1 MAFLKISNVELK
13 GVAACVPPYID
24 ENINY
29 PIPTEDI
36 KKLISSVGIE
46 RKRVVDKDV
55 CTSDLCFKATETLLK
70 ELNWVKE
77 DIDCLVFITQTP
89 DYIVPATSCILQD
102 RLGLKEECYT
112 LDISLGCSGYV
123 YGMSIIASL
132 MSSGFIKKGL
142 LLVGDTSSKT
152 ASKEDKST
160 WPLFGDAGTATAF
173 EFNPDAEDI
182 CFHLATDGSG
192 KDAIIIKDGGYR
204 NMVSEASF
212 VVKEIDGGIKRSD
225 VNLIL
230 DGMDVFSFAVSKAPQ
245 TINKLCENFDLDK
258 ENVDYFVFHQANL
271 FLNETIRRKMRIDK
285 AKVPYSLK
293 NFGNTSSA
301 SIPLTMVTE
310 IREQL
315 TTKQLNLIGCGFGVG
330 LSWGSV
336 AFTTRSIVCPELVIY

>member
-29 PIPTEDI
+29 PIPEEDI

-46 RKRVVDKDV
+46 RKRVADEDV
-55 CTSDLCFKATETLLK
+55 CTSDLCFKASEALLAD
-70 ELNWVKE
+70 LNWAKE
-77 DIDCLVFITQTP
+77 DVDCLIFVTQTP
-89 DYIVPATSCILQD
+89 DYPIPATSCILQD

-123 YGMSIIASL
+123 YGMSLISSL
-132 MSSGFIKKGL
+132 LSGGFMKKGL

-173 EFNPDAEDI
+173 EFNPDAEAI

-204 NMVSEASF
+204 HMVSDESF
-212 VVKEIDGGIKRSD
+212 EVKNHGDGINRSD
-225 VNLIL
+225 VNLVL

-245 TINKLCENFDLDK
+245 TINLLCENFDLDK
-258 ENVDYFVFHQANL
+258 DNVDYFVFHQANL
-271 FLNETIRRKMRIDK
+271 FLNETIRRKMKIDK

-293 NFGNTSSA
+293 NFGNTSSS

-310 IREQL
+310 IREAL
-315 TTKQLNLIGCGFGVG
+315 INGQLNLIGCGFGVG

-336 AFTTRSIVCPELVIY
+336 SFTTKNIACPELVIY

>member
-1 MAFLKISNVELK
+1 MAFLKISNVEVK
-13 GVAACVPPYID
+13 GVAACVPSYID

-29 PIPTEDI
+29 PIPEEDI

-46 RKRVVDKDV
+46 RKRVVDNDV
-55 CTSDLCFKATETLLK
+55 CTSDLCFKATETLLA
-70 ELNWVKE
+70 ELNWAKE
-77 DIDCLVFITQTP
+77 DVDCLVFITQTP
-89 DYIVPATSCILQD
+89 DYIVPATSCILQE

-123 YGMSIIASL
+123 YGMSVIASL
-132 MSSGFIKKGL
+132 MSSGFMKKGL

-152 ASKEDKST
+152 SSKEDKST
-160 WPLFGDAGTATAF
+160 WPLFGDAGTVTAF
-173 EFNPDAEDI
+173 EYNTEAESMF
-182 CFHLATDGSG
+182 FHMATDGSG

-212 VVKEIDGGIKRSD
+212 EVKEIEGGIKRSD
-225 VNLIL
+225 VNLVL

-245 TINKLCENFDLDK
+245 TINKLCEKFDLDK
-258 ENVDYFVFHQANL
+258 DNIDYYIFHQANL
-271 FLNETIRRKMRIDK
+271 FLNETVRRKMKIDK

-315 TTKQLNLIGCGFGVG
+315 TTSKLNLIGCGFGVG

-336 AFTTRSIVCPELVIY
+336 AFTTTNIVCPELVIY